1 MSKLL
6 RLRANILDTPLMIT
20 RSKLQEILGVI
31 GPRMDIDIADLDLGL
46 DIPTSTTLLAY
57 SQSDR
62 VSYGAPGVGVVPVH
76 GTLVH
81 RGSGVNALSGLSSYQ
96 YIRRNFDKAMND
108 PGVSK
113 VVLDIDSPGGEA
125 AGVFDLSDHIYNS
138 RGRKPIIAS
147 VNESAFSAAYAIAS
161 AADKIY
167 VSRTAGVG
175 SVGVMALHM
184 DKTQKDEKEG
194 VKYTAVYA
202 GKKKVDLNPH
212 MPLSDEAK
220 ATIQARVDKTYDLFV
235 KTVAR
240 NNAVDEDKIRNTE
253 AGIFTGEDAVK
264 AGLADGLKTYEDLMT
279 DLTDGGKSDM
289 TMRGENNTIEAL
301 QDEIEGLKA
310 EVENLSSLR
319 DNLQARISEMEAQA
333 EENILETIKATSE
346 TAIEAERARIVGII
360 EACVVSKLEKSLP
373 DVVALINDADLSVE
387 DVKAKLMEELNIL
400 SEARTVTSTLS
411 STGGANPLLM
421 DADRR
426 AKEAEEG
433 R

>member
-46 DIPTSTTLLAY
+46 DIPTSTTLLAS

-96 YIRRNFDKAMND
+96 SIRRNFDKAMND

-279 DLTDGGKSDM
+279 DLTNGGKSDM

-373 DVVALINDADLSVE
+373 DVVALINDANLSVE